1 MSSSTFDLEE
11 KRLAGEVQSRKAR
24 LVLIQLPEG
33 LKPHGPKLAATVD
46 RAGALAI
53 VSADPCY
60 GACDLAVVEAERLG
74 ADLIVHYGH
83 SEMLTHTAV
92 PTIYIDAKAQVSV
105 RKAVREAISYLKPW
119 KKIGLLTT
127 IQHVHELNQA
137 QKTLSKEGKH
147 VTIGDAG
154 RLPHAGQVLGCDYS
168 NANVVSKT
176 VHAFLFIGGGKF
188 HALGAALATAKPMI
202 VADPYEQRAFSVENE
217 VARLIRKRWA
227 NIHEA
232 QQAQKIGILIGL
244 KAGQKRLDQA
254 LRTKNQ
260 LENAGREST
269 LFALREITPNA
280 LMQFP
285 SIDAFVNT
293 ACPRLPLDDAESFR
307 KPLVTPREML
317 VALGKLRWEE
327 LCRGGWFES

>member
-11 KRLAGEVQSRKAR
+11 KRLADEIRSRKAG

-33 LKPHGPKLAATVD
+33 LKPHAPKLAAIVE

-60 GACDLAVVEAERLG
+60 GACDLPVVEAERLG

-83 SEMLTHTAV
+83 SEMLTHPAV

-105 RKAVREAISYLKPW
+105 GEAVKKAISYLKPW
-119 KKIGLLTT
+119 KRIGLLTT
-127 IQHVHELNQA
+127 IQHVHELDQA
-137 QKTLSKEGKH
+137 RKTLSKEGKC
-147 VTIGDAG
+147 VTLGDAG

-168 NANVVSKT
+168 NANAVSKT
-176 VHAFLFIGGGKF
+176 VDAFLFIGGGKF
-188 HALGAALATAKPMI
+188 HALGAALATTKPMI

-217 VARLIRKRWA
+217 VDRLIRKRWA

-232 QQAQKIGILIGL
+232 QQARKIGILVGL

-260 LENAGREST
+260 LEKAGREST
-269 LFALREITPNA
+269 LFALREITPDA

-293 ACPRLPLDDAESFR
+293 ACPRLSLDDAERFR

-317 VALGKLRWEE
+317 VALGKIRWKE